1 MLADKLNGHNLLAPC
16 KGSLMQTPHKGEI
29 CVRPAGPLLRNL
41 GDLAHV

>member
-1 MLADKLNGHNLLAPC
+1 MKVYRAEINTIAPLA

>member
-1 MLADKLNGHNLLAPC
+1 MLADKSNSHINAPLA